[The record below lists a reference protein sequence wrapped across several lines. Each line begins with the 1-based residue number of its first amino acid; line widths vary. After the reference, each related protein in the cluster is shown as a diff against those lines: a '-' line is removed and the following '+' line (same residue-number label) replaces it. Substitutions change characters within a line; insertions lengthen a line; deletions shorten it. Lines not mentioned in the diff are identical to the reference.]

1 MNAVNSK
8 AYQEWQAKCQT
19 LFTPEYRFPGRD
31 RTEKLADGFSVR
43 FQVYH
48 GEIEGRNLLYVSEN
62 TLYDKT
68 DKAVFT
74 WRNLDADGE
83 LVSLFRHANGR
94 HYLVFR
100 IDLYGYGVVE
110 LESGRE
116 LHYIPASAYPEEGE
130 SFQETFIWTG
140 ADYDPKSSLLAV
152 DGCYWACP
160 ASAIVLDF
168 SDPLAE
174 QPVERWFDV
183 RDIVDPEDTTY
194 EDIELVG
201 WDNGVLCLKGDG
213 ESSEIRLTAKEI
225 KEHMKTLMCT
235 TKMA

>member
-8 AYQEWQAKCQT
+8 PYQEWHAKCQT
-19 LFTPEYRFPGRD
+19 LFKPEYRFPSWD

-48 GEIEGRNLLYVSEN
+48 GEIDGRNLLYVSEN
-62 TLYDKT
+62 TLFDKE

-74 WRNLDADGE
+74 WRNLDVDGE
-83 LVSLFRHANGR
+83 FASLLCHANGR

-116 LHYIPASAYPEEGE
+116 LHYIPAAAYPEEGE
-130 SFQETFIWTG
+130 TFRETFIWTG
-140 ADYDPKSSLLAV
+140 ADYDPQSSLLAV

-160 ASAIVLDF
+160 ASTMVLDF

-174 QPVERWFDV
+174 QPAERWFDV
-183 RDIVDPEDTTY
+183 RDIIDPDYDIY
-194 EDIELVG
+194 EDIELVS
-201 WDNGVLCLKGDG
+201 WENGVLCLRGDG
-213 ESSEIRLTAKEI
+213 EANAIRLTAKEL
-225 KEHMKTLMCT
+225 KEHVILFN
-235 TKMA
+235 